1 MLFKLNNV
9 EAASVVA
16 CCLFSSVFN
25 NAMVTCETKL
35 FWNNFEI
42 ISVSYFTCNHHQW
55 LVVTCEIKHWNVYSF
70 RSYHVDTQTHP
81 QTDAAETPNVL
92 RYTTTLGNNF
102 IIHPATDRCFQY
114 AALTCATGFLLLFV
128 FLISSILHPHP
139 ALLHRHTLIL
149 GHMLTFLV
157 AFSIFVLK
165 LLFSNFSLHSHLSL
179 PQPDMEL
186 WPAIVW
192 QSLVV

>member
-70 RSYHVDTQTHP
+70 RSYHVDTQTRP
-81 QTDAAETPNVL
+81 QTHKQMPPKHPMFFATL
-92 RYTTTLGNNF
+92 RRWVITSLYIQPQTVASSMLPSLVQQASSYSLCSLSVRSF
-102 IIHPATDRCFQY
+102 I
-114 AALTCATGFLLLFV
+114 LTQL
-128 FLISSILHPHP
+128 
-139 ALLHRHTLIL
+139 
-149 GHMLTFLV
+149 
-157 AFSIFVLK
+157 FSI
-165 LLFSNFSLHSHLSL
+165 
-179 PQPDMEL
+179 
-186 WPAIVW
+186 AI
-192 QSLVV
+192 L